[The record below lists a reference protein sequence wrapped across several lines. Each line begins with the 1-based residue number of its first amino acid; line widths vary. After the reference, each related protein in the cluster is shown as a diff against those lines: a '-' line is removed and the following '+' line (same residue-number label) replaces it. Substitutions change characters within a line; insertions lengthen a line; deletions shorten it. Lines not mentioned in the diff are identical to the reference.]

1 MERWIGLLGIAGIV
15 AVSWLASAR
24 RRAVDWRTVGVALGV
39 QFLIAFAVLRTAPGR
54 ALFVWLNDAVLALTR
69 SADAG
74 IEFVFGAWPAQVMG
88 VEGDPVSLPQVFA
101 FRVLPILIFMSS
113 LFGVLQHYG
122 ILQRLVRGLALLL
135 HRSLRISGAES
146 LATAANVFFGMTEA
160 PVMIRPYVAAL
171 TRSELFLVMTAGL
184 STVAGTVLVAYM
196 GLVGPE
202 HSAHL
207 IAASFMSAPAA
218 VALAKLWVPEQD
230 EPKTLGGARIDV
242 GTESVNAID
251 AAAQGAA
258 VGLRLSLNIGA
269 MLVAFVALIH
279 LLNALLGAAGSWFG
293 AGDLTFEAL
302 LGYLLA
308 PVAFALGVPAEDALR
323 VGELL
328 GVKTVLNEFVAYEM
342 LSSARAE
349 LSPRSLI
356 IASYA
361 LCGFANLGSIA
372 ILIGGLGGLAPERRA
387 DIARDGLRAVAAG
400 SLATFLTGAIAG
412 LLL

>member
-1 MERWIGLLGIAGIV
+1 MERWIGLFGIAGIV
-15 AVSWLASAR
+15 GVSYLASTR
-24 RRAVDWRTVGVALGV
+24 RRAVDWRTVGVAIGL
-39 QFLIAFAVLRTAPGR
+39 QFLIAFAVLRTGPGR
-54 ALFVWLNDAVLALTR
+54 ALFVWLNDGVLALTH

-74 IEFVFGAWPAQVMG
+74 IEFVFGTWPAHVMG
-88 VEGDPVSLPQVFA
+88 VEGEAVSLPTVFA

-122 ILQRLVRGLALLL
+122 ILQRAVRGLALLL

-171 TRSELFLVMTAGL
+171 TRSEMFLVMTAGL
-184 STVAGTVLVAYM
+184 ATVAGTVLVAYM

-230 EPKTLGGARIDV
+230 EPQTLGGARVDI

-251 AAAQGAA
+251 AAARGAA
-258 VGLRLSLNIGA
+258 VGLRLALNIGA
-269 MLVAFVALIH
+269 MLIAFVALIH
-279 LLNALLGAAGSWFG
+279 LLNALLGAAAGLFG
-293 AGDLTFEAL
+293 AGDLSFEAL

-323 VGELL
+323 VGEML

-342 LSSARAE
+342 LSAVSAE
-349 LSPRSLI
+349 LSPRSLV

-387 DIARDGLRAVAAG
+387 DIARDGLRAVCAG

>member
-24 RRAVDWRTVGVALGV
+24 RRAVDWRTVGVALGL

-146 LATAANVFFGMTEA
+146 LAAAANVFFGMTEA

-342 LSSARAE
+342 LSSMRAE